1 MRKKIIQNL
10 LDATN
15 EKLKKVLLENQQLKE
30 EIEHYKQTD
39 EAIAQEHN
47 DNISKIESLQ
57 DENSQLKTE
66 LEEYK
71 HQKESQI
78 SEFEEEI
85 NKLNM
90 ELNTLKGEHFDTC
103 KYAEN
108 LKERLESLQNSEN
121 TTENVTFAEIP
132 LPPPKIER
140 IIPIEEKDKDA
151 FDYASD
157 IISKAVI
164 DAGKLK
170 NTLSNY
176 SCDLV
181 SELITLALGKTEM
194 LKSDILQTVMSDMVF
209 DAKKQYIDKIYA
221 ETLEYFDGLLGQIT
235 TNE

>member
-85 NKLNM
+85 
-90 ELNTLKGEHFDTC
+90 
-103 KYAEN
+103 
-108 LKERLESLQNSEN
+108 
-121 TTENVTFAEIP
+121 
-132 LPPPKIER
+132 
-140 IIPIEEKDKDA
+140 
-151 FDYASD
+151 
-157 IISKAVI
+157 
-164 DAGKLK
+164 
-170 NTLSNY
+170 
-176 SCDLV
+176 
-181 SELITLALGKTEM
+181 
-194 LKSDILQTVMSDMVF
+194 
-209 DAKKQYIDKIYA
+209 
-221 ETLEYFDGLLGQIT
+221 
-235 TNE
+235 